1 MDAPLSGWGGHSPHK
16 SVQGTWSLKFQSFHI
31 NIFEAMAVFSTL
43 EKINP
48 EWGSRVRLMLGSNI
62 IVRCLNRT
70 GSRSPQINLV
80 ILAILSLAS
89 KRSRH
94 LSAAH
99 IAGVRNVLADSLS
112 RDAPPLESEWSFD
125 VRSFQFV
132 QSHVP
137 DLHIDLFS
145 TPAHQLPLYVAP
157 NVDPRA
163 VGTDAMSLDW
173 NQ

>member
-31 NIFEAMAVFSTL
+31 NILEAMAVFSTL

-48 EWGSRVRLMLGSNI
+48 EWGSRVRLMLGSDT
-62 IVRCLNRT
+62 IVRCLNRN

-112 RDAPPLESEWSFD
+112 RDAPPPWSPNGLSTCAHSNLSRATSRTFISICSRRQHINC
-125 VRSFQFV
+125 RS
-132 QSHVP
+132 
-137 DLHIDLFS
+137 
-145 TPAHQLPLYVAP
+145 
-157 NVDPRA
+157 
-163 VGTDAMSLDW
+163 M
-173 NQ
+173 